1 MPRFSPTPRTHLLAI
16 GGPSAFCWPSVLGV
30 LLISFWPILASLFL
44 MVFLGGCQPSSP
56 GRVKLMVWGLA
67 STEETKGLDA
77 TVAAFEA
84 RNPDVDVVL
93 LSMGAGGMN
102 PQKLM
107 TSIAGDVP
115 PDVIDQDRFTIGDWA
130 SRGAFRPLDD
140 LIEQAGINPDDFYP
154 ACWNE
159 AVYEG
164 RVYAIPYGTDDRA
177 LYWNKALFREVGL
190 DPERPPQTWEELLD
204 DAVKLTAYRPD
215 GSFERIGFI
224 PNYGNSWLYLYSWQN
239 GGEFMSPDGRT
250 CTLDNPYTIGA
261 LEWMVEVYDALKGA
275 EAIGAFQSTFQTEA
289 LDPFYTGKVAM
300 KIDGNWVLNLIARY
314 APDLDFGVAP
324 APVPA
329 ARLRGEGRFK
339 GQPPFITWSG
349 GFSLAIPRG
358 ARHVEEAWRFIQ
370 WMTSLE
376 GWLVLNEAQR
386 AYNFSQG
393 RPYVPN
399 MSANRKVDEEIFR
412 RFAPEQP
419 RLRKG
424 LRTFMDLMPVSR
436 FRPVTFVGQRLW
448 DEHVR
453 AFEQA
458 IHHKMTPAE
467 ALAAGRKTV
476 QEEYDKI
483 RQQEQ
488 YPRLA
493 WWKPLSL
500 VALLLAGL
508 LTAVGLAL
516 RRAAVGK
523 LLRSEAWAGWLFA
536 SPWLVG
542 FLIFTAGPLIASI
555 IFSFCHYDV
564 LHPARYVGL
573 KNYRDLVADP
583 LVWKTIYNVGFL
595 SILGIPLGMAA
606 GLAIAML
613 LNAKVR
619 GMSWY
624 RTGFYLPSIVPAVA
638 NAILWIWILQP
649 DFGLVNA
656 GYRTTIGAHV
666 APFVQETVAAAETWM
681 AHQAEALPAWL
692 AWLRGPLQNPWW
704 LHWLVEAPK
713 WLASESWSKPALI
726 LMGLWGAG
734 AGMIIWLAGLQ
745 GIPQHL
751 YEAAQLD
758 GASAWQQF
766 RHVTLPMLTPYI
778 FFNLIIGTI
787 GSLQRFVDV
796 YIMTNG
802 GPVDSTQV
810 PVLYLFRNAFQY
822 FKMGYASSMAWFL
835 FVIILALTLIQ
846 LKVAPRW
853 VHYEGGPA

>member
-1 MPRFSPTPRTHLLAI
+1 VGPAAFGWPNVLGAR
-16 GGPSAFCWPSVLGV
+16 PSAC
-30 LLISFWPILASLFL
+30 IPILASLFFL
-44 MVFLGGCQPSSP
+44 SFLGGCQPSQK

-77 TVAAFEA
+77 TVAAFEE
-84 RNPDVDVVL
+84 RNPDLDVVL

-107 TSIAGDVP
+107 TSIAGNVP

-140 LIEQAGINPDDFYP
+140 LIERDGINPEDFYP
-154 ACWNE
+154 ACWSE

-177 LYWNKALFREVGL
+177 LYWNKNLFRAVGL
-190 DPERPPQTWEELLD
+190 DPERPPQTWAELLD
-204 DAVKLTAYRPD
+204 YAVKLTAYRPD

-239 GGEFMSPDGRT
+239 GGEFMSPDGQT
-250 CTLDNPYTIGA
+250 CTLDNPYTVEA
-261 LEWMVEVYDALKGA
+261 LEWMVEVYDALQGA
-275 EAIGAFQSTFQTEA
+275 EAIGAFQSTFQSEA

-324 APVPA
+324 APVPT
-329 ARLRGEGRFK
+329 ARLRGEGRFQ
-339 GQPPFITWSG
+339 GQPPFLTWSG

-358 ARHVEEAWRFIQ
+358 ARHVEEAWRFIR

-376 GWLVLNEAQR
+376 GWLILNEAQR

-476 QEEYDKI
+476 QEEYNKI
-483 RQQEQ
+483 CQQEQ
-488 YPRLA
+488 YPVLA

-500 VALLLAGL
+500 VAWLLVGL
-508 LTAVGLAL
+508 LTVVGVAL
-516 RRAAVGK
+516 RRAAGRK
-523 LLRSEAWAGWLFA
+523 LLRREAWAGWLFA
-536 SPWLVG
+536 APWLLG
-542 FLIFTAGPLIASI
+542 FLIFTAGPILVSI
-555 IFSFCHYDV
+555 LFSFCHYDV

-595 SILGIPLGMAA
+595 SLLGMPLGMAA
-606 GLAIAML
+606 GLALAML

-619 GMSWY
+619 GMAWY
-624 RTGFYLPSIVPAVA
+624 RTAFYLPSIVPAVA
-638 NAILWIWILQP
+638 NAILWMWILQP

-656 GYRTTIGAHV
+656 GYRATIGAHV
-666 APFVQETVAAAETWM
+666 APFVQATVGALETWL
-681 AHQAEALPAWL
+681 AHQAEALPTWL
-692 AWLRGPLQNPWW
+692 DWLGGPLRNPWW

-751 YEAAQLD
+751 YEAAELD

-835 FVIILALTLIQ
+835 FVIILVLTLIQ

-853 VHYEGGPA
+853 VHYEGGPT